1 MQLLVFKASGFEPYP
16 APLLYVSSMNAHPSC
31 HAQNTPR
38 LFRLYTRSIN
48 SMREDKKKPH
58 HGAAFYQLKPALAG
72 VPVVMVFH
80 AVMMQIMTDMAQMAA
95 MMMQRDTVMG
105 KFMTLF
111 GNACSISLTFFMA
124 QFAPVLMDVAHI
136 LTHGTLS
143 GMGCLHIVMDVA
155 FRSVGG
161 GKRGDGKY
169 GAQSNQNGFK
179 HCSIS
184 CL

>member
-1 MQLLVFKASGFEPYP
+1 ME
-16 APLLYVSSMNAHPSC
+16 
-31 HAQNTPR
+31 
-38 LFRLYTRSIN
+38 
-48 SMREDKKKPH
+48 EDKKSRTMVRL
-58 HGAAFYQLKPALAG
+58 FYQMKPALAG

-95 MMMQRDTVMG
+95 VMMQRGPVMG
-105 KFMTLF
+105 NLMTLF

-124 QFAPVLMDVAHI
+124 QFAPVLVDVAHV

-169 GAQSNQNGFK
+169 GA
-179 HCSIS
+179 
-184 CL
+184 